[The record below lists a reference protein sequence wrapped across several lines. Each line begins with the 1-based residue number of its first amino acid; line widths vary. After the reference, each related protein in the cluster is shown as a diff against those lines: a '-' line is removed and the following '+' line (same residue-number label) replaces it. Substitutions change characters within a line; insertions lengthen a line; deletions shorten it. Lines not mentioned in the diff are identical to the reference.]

1 MEPLSA
7 VQGPRVYHKLIP
19 NVVFYEDWTCLDGEH
34 IELVSEVR
42 QFLEERGHQLEA
54 KSGGAI
60 SQLIVQDLR
69 NAIPM
74 GRKNGK
80 ALNNQVLC
88 GILTG
93 VSDPRKD
100 GKPAAI

>member
-1 MEPLSA
+1 M
-7 VQGPRVYHKLIP
+7 QLIP
-19 NVVFYEDWTCLDGEH
+19 NVVLYEDWTCLDGEH

-74 GRKNGK
+74 KNEEAPK
-80 ALNNQVLC
+80 DRVLC
-88 GILTG
+88 GILTA

>member
-1 MEPLSA
+1 MLFV
-7 VQGPRVYHKLIP
+7 VQLIP
-19 NVVFYEDWTCLDGEH
+19 NVVLYEDWTCLDGEH

-69 NAIPM
+69 SAIPM
-74 GRKNGK
+74 GRENGK
-80 ALNNQVLC
+80 APKEQVLC
-88 GILTG
+88 GILTA

-100 GKPAAI
+100 GKPAAIS

>member
-1 MEPLSA
+1 M
-7 VQGPRVYHKLIP
+7 QLIP
-19 NVVFYEDWTCLDGEH
+19 NVVLYEDWTCLDGEH
-34 IELVSEVR
+34 IELASEVR

-80 ALNNQVLC
+80 APKAPNDQVLC
-88 GILTG
+88 GILTA

-100 GKPAAI
+100 GRPAAI

>member
-1 MEPLSA
+1 MVL
-7 VQGPRVYHKLIP
+7 
-19 NVVFYEDWTCLDGEH
+19 YEDWTCLDGEH
-34 IELVSEVR
+34 IEVVPEVR
-42 QFLEERGHQLEA
+42 RFLEERGHELEA

-74 GRKNGK
+74 DRENGK
-80 ALNNQVLC
+80 GTSDQVLC

-100 GKPAAI
+100 GKPAAMR

>member
-1 MEPLSA
+1 M
-7 VQGPRVYHKLIP
+7 
-19 NVVFYEDWTCLDGEH
+19 
-34 IELVSEVR
+34 SEVR

-69 NAIPM
+69 NAISM
-74 GRKNGK
+74 GLKNRKAPK
-80 ALNNQVLC
+80 DQVLC
-88 GILTG
+88 RILTA

-100 GKPAAI
+100 GKPAAV